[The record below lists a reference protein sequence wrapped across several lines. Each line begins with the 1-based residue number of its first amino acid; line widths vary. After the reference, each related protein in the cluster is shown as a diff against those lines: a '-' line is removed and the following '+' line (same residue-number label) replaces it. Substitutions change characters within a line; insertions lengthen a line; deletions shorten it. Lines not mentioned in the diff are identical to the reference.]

1 MTSGALQYL
10 FLSTL
15 VRKAGGN
22 RRRWRLVLGDMKVY
36 AVATHPHCN
45 WSVTPTG
52 SAAENDIVERIADDL
67 RVTHPIVSHG

>member
-1 MTSGALQYL
+1 MTSGALQDL

-45 WSVTPTG
+45 WSVTPIG

>member
-1 MTSGALQYL
+1 MTSGALQDL

-22 RRRWRLVLGDMKVY
+22 RRHWRLVLGDMKVY

>member
-1 MTSGALQYL
+1 MTSGALQDL

>member
-1 MTSGALQYL
+1 MTSGALQDL

-36 AVATHPHCN
+36 AVATHPRCN